1 MSAPLNMAVVEQAI
15 AWRVR
20 LASGAVAADEIS
32 ACQHWRA
39 QHPDNELA
47 WQRLDALSGRFA
59 AVGSGVGRATLDG
72 ARHDPQRRRALKALA
87 ILVAAGGTGVI
98 AHRND
103 TLQPWL
109 ADVRTGIGERRKIV
123 LPDGGRLHLN
133 AGTAVDIQYSSE
145 QRLIRLY
152 RGEIFVET
160 AADPQRRLFWVN
172 TAQGRLRAL
181 GTRFLLREQGES
193 CDVAVYDG
201 AVQVHPAD
209 GSNASVVNQG
219 WQTRF
224 NNHAV
229 LPPQAV
235 ESERSSWI
243 DGVLVARQMRLADF
257 TAEFSR
263 QRHGVLRCDPAVA
276 ELRIS
281 GVFPLEDSERALQAV
296 ARTLPVQVL
305 YRTRWWV
312 TLAAV

>member
-1 MSAPLNMAVVEQAI
+1 MTALNMAVVEQAI

-20 LASGAVAADEIS
+20 LASGTCAADEVN
-32 ACQHWRA
+32 ACQYWRA

-47 WQRLDALSGRFA
+47 WQRLDALGGRFA
-59 AVGSGVGRATLDG
+59 AITPGIGHATLDG

-87 ILVAAGGTGVI
+87 VLIAAGGTGVI
-98 AHRND
+98 ASHANGV
-103 TLQPWL
+103 QPWL
-109 ADVRTGIGERRKIV
+109 ADLRTGVGERRKFT
-123 LPDGGRLHLN
+123 LPDGGSLHLN
-133 AGTAVDIQYSSE
+133 ASTAVDIHYSSE

-152 RGEIFVET
+152 QGEIFIET

-181 GTRFLLREQGES
+181 GTRFLVRDQGEL
-193 CDVAVYDG
+193 CDLAVYAG
-201 AVQVHPAD
+201 AVEVHPGN
-209 GSNASVVNQG
+209 GSNASVVEQG

-224 NNHAV
+224 G
-229 LPPQAV
+229 LDGIRTPQTV
-235 ESERSSWI
+235 DSERSSWI

-257 TAEFSR
+257 ASELSR

-281 GVFPLEDSERALQAV
+281 GVFPLDDSERALQAV

-312 TLAAV
+312 TLAPA